1 MKQLKKSISS
11 MLFHRSDLIVKQNNL
26 DQLKKFKKLTK
37 LSISYN
43 HLHSFIVLSKFEWLS
58 NLRVL
63 EIWNNEIL
71 NWKYLINFIVYRF
84 HFLVEFNKHR
94 IEEKEKKLAKMGF
107 HLFDKVLSIDSVCL
121 PVASSQI
128 GKRSSIRLKKY
139 GPKEETDHNITD
151 VKSITKKHVECSTK
165 YVNDLISK

>member
-1 MKQLKKSISS
+1 M
-11 MLFHRSDLIVKQNNL
+11 
-26 DQLKKFKKLTK
+26 
-37 LSISYN
+37 
-43 HLHSFIVLSKFEWLS
+43 
-58 NLRVL
+58 
-63 EIWNNEIL
+63 
-71 NWKYLINFIVYRF
+71 
-84 HFLVEFNKHR
+84 VEFNKHR